1 MFAGG
6 GKQQS
11 VERVD
16 YNGSRS
22 YMTSYIQA
30 KYSETEGVFTLDSA
44 VTLKRFGVERPRLFV
59 VILSYFRAVY
69 CRQSPQFC

>member
-1 MFAGG
+1 MSVDL
-6 GKQQS
+6 KQQS

-30 KYSETEGVFTLDSA
+30 KYNETEGLFA
-44 VTLKRFGVERPRLFV
+44 VVTNAHAGTALCATP
-59 VILSYFRAVY
+59 A
-69 CRQSPQFC
+69 